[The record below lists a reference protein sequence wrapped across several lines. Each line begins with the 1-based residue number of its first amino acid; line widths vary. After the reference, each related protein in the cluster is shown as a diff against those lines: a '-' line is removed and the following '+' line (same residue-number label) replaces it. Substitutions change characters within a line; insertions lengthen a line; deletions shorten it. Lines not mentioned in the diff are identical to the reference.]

1 MSHPFIAQKE
11 ETAEEDLV
19 PLEFES
25 LPTVSGNKML
35 IEKFPTVPNCV
46 FGNVNEAEIWGQL
59 ENIKTCI
66 FCPHWVDSQ
75 KVCVVSVSVQI
86 KLELLMKTICAHD
99 RRFTYSFLPFRR
111 ER

>member
-35 IEKFPTVPNCV
+35 IEKFPAVPNCV
-46 FGNVNEAEIWGQL
+46 FGNVNEAEI
-59 ENIKTCI
+59 
-66 FCPHWVDSQ
+66 
-75 KVCVVSVSVQI
+75 
-86 KLELLMKTICAHD
+86 
-99 RRFTYSFLPFRR
+99 
-111 ER
+111 